1 MKLHKYLTR
10 YYYIYLTDNLSD
22 KSKLDPNV
30 LIELFKFVCLRTYCL
45 HTMLSLFSDIQII
58 EVFLN
63 FFKNQTRLLRC
74 LLLIF
79 GRGDF
84 LLLVEVVKVK
94 KTRKTRKSGKKC
106 GGYQSFSFLLLQNR
120 QKYFSSFT
128 KISVFGLATVTLKK
142 T

>member
-1 MKLHKYLTR
+1 M
-10 YYYIYLTDNLSD
+10 
-22 KSKLDPNV
+22 
-30 LIELFKFVCLRTYCL
+30 
-45 HTMLSLFSDIQII
+45 
-58 EVFLN
+58 
-63 FFKNQTRLLRC
+63 NQTRLLRC

-128 KISVFGLATVTLKK
+128 KISVFSLATVTLKK